1 MDTTSWIYTAGI
13 VGIVVGL
20 LIGLRHTF
28 HRFTQWQSRRQRKR
42 RAKEFYEAQK
52 RRATKGR

>member
-1 MDTTSWIYTAGI
+1 MDTTSWVYTAGI

-20 LIGLRHTF
+20 LISLRYNL
-28 HRFTQWQSRRQRKR
+28 HRFRQWQSRRQRKR

-52 RRATKGR
+52 RRAIKAR

>member
-1 MDTTSWIYTAGI
+1 MNTTSWIYTAGI

-20 LIGLRHTF
+20 LISLRHTL
-28 HRFTQWQSRRQRKR
+28 HRFKQWHSRLQRKR

-52 RRATKGR
+52 RRATR